1 MQSCP
6 TPAEYRAQVCTALI
20 AGYRVFYLFLG
31 VPPAKETWQEM
42 KLCNFKLREITA
54 FICHDKC
61 IEKASEN
68 DRDICF
74 AVYRLDN
81 KVMLIYSSK
90 LNDKNTSANIEIEKI
105 SGLKLS
111 GGKSLFNGKKVILQN
126 GCFQKELAPAE
137 SDILIFE

>member
-1 MQSCP
+1 
-6 TPAEYRAQVCTALI
+6 
-20 AGYRVFYLFLG
+20 
-31 VPPAKETWQEM
+31 M
-42 KLCNFKLREITA
+42 KLCNFKLREITG
-54 FICHDKC
+54 FICHDNC